1 MRPQSALSDEGCIF
15 CALGVH
21 ETCFILELV
30 FTKREHAHRKRGEN
44 MGRINVE
51 EAAVLM
57 EATPQF
63 VRRMI
68 QQEKVDWGVAVRMSG
83 GRYTYYVSEERL
95 RAWLMK
101 GGFNNGE
108 GSTD

>member
-1 MRPQSALSDEGCIF
+1 MFSLRQNFTLREVNAIF
-15 CALGVH
+15 LPENYTKRV
-21 ETCFILELV
+21 ID
-30 FTKREHAHRKRGEN
+30 FTKGGYK

-51 EAAVLM
+51 EAAVMM

-68 QQEKVDWGVAVRMSG
+68 QQEKVDWGVAVKMSG

-95 RAWLMK
+95 KAWLMK
-101 GGFNNGE
+101 GGFSSGDSVKALPSE
-108 GSTD
+108 